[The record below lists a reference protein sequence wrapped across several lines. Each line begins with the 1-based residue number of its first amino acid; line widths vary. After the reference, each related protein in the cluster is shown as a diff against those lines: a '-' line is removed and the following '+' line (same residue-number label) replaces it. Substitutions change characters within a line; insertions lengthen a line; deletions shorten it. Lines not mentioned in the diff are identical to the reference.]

1 MHPFRETY
9 HGIRRAP
16 FLTFL
21 SAAMVALALFV
32 VGLFAVVTYNLHQ
45 ALRQIEEGVE
55 LVVYLHDYAT
65 DGDVD
70 ALRAE
75 ISVMSGVRAV
85 RHVSREQALE
95 IARREL
101 PEFDLLFSGLD
112 DNPLP
117 ASFEVELLDG
127 FRDGSSLAAL
137 ADAIRPNPAVE
148 EVRYGEAWVN
158 RLALLQR
165 IGALATAVLGGA
177 FSVIAA
183 LIIGTA
189 IRIAIFARREE
200 IHIMRLVGARDGFIQ
215 RPFLLEGMVT
225 GALGGILALGLTWS
239 AHSAFSQ
246 ALFPLAWIPGSWVL
260 GGLGAGILF
269 GFLASAFAVRRH
281 LGEV

>member
-9 HGIRRAP
+9 QGIRRAP

-32 VGLFAVVTYNLHQ
+32 VGLFALVTYNLHQ

-55 LVVYLHDYAT
+55 LVIYLHDHA
-65 DGDVD
+65 DEDRVE
-70 ALRAE
+70 ALHAE
-75 ISVMSGVRAV
+75 ILELPGVRGI
-85 RHVSREQALE
+85 RHITREEALH
-95 IARREL
+95 IARLEL
-101 PEFDLLFSGLD
+101 PEFDLLFSGLE

-117 ASFEVELLDG
+117 ASLEVELLDG
-127 FRDGSSLAAL
+127 FRDPASLSTL
-137 ADAIRPNPAVE
+137 AEAIRPHPAVE
-148 EVRYGEAWVN
+148 EVRYGEAWVE

-165 IGALATAVLGGA
+165 IGAWATGVLGGA

-200 IHIMRLVGARDGFIQ
+200 IHIMRLVGATDGFIQ

-225 GALGGILALGLTWS
+225 GGLGGLLALLLTWS
-239 AHSAFSQ
+239 THSAFSQ
-246 ALFPLAWIPGSWVL
+246 ALFPLTWIPGSWIVS
-260 GGLGAGILF
+260 GLGAGILF
-269 GFLASAFAVRRH
+269 GLLASAFAVRRH

>member
-1 MHPFRETY
+1 MHPFRETFQ
-9 HGIRRAP
+9 GIRRAP

-45 ALRQIEEGVE
+45 ALRQIEAGVE
-55 LVVYLHDYAT
+55 IVIYLDDHADT
-65 DGDVD
+65 DLVD
-70 ALRAE
+70 AFRREIAE
-75 ISVMSGVRAV
+75 LPGVRAV

-101 PEFDLLFSGLD
+101 PEFDLLFTSLD
-112 DNPLP
+112 ENPLP

-127 FRDGSSLAAL
+127 FRDPAAVAQL
-137 ADAIRPNPAVE
+137 ADAIRPHPAVE
-148 EVRYGEAWVN
+148 DVRYGEAWVE

-165 IGALATAVLGGA
+165 IGALATAILGGA

-200 IHIMRLVGARDGFIQ
+200 IHIMRLVGATDGFIQ
-215 RPFLLEGMVT
+215 RPFLLEGMIT
-225 GALGGILALGLTWS
+225 GALGGLLALGLTWGAYS
-239 AHSAFSQ
+239 AVTQ
-246 ALFPLAWIPGSWVL
+246 ALFPLTWIPSIWII
-260 GGLGAGILF
+260 GGVSAGILF
-269 GFLASAFAVRRH
+269 GLLASTFAVRRH
-281 LGEV
+281 LDEV